1 MQTNRLKKTKDTP
14 ETMPLREEEEI
25 KGPTPRLPMAPRMD
39 SGGLRVGCWVAQIR
53 ARCADIAGYI

>member
-1 MQTNRLKKTKDTP
+1 
-14 ETMPLREEEEI
+14 MPLREEEEI
-25 KGPTPRLPMAPRMD
+25 KGPTPPLPMAPRMD